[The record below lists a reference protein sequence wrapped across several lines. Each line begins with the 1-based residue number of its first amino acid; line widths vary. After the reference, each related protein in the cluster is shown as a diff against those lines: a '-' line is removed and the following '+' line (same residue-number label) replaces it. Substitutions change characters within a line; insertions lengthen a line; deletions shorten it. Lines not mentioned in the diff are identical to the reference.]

1 MVNEDKE
8 KTNVFGKDKDKF
20 SASINPVDESVILSD
35 YKHGENRRPFYTEE
49 EIEKDIVKPKWGVWL
64 YDRVL
69 VLVAVLS
76 MVRYVTWR
84 WRLFLTK
91 ESDWIVSLPLIISE
105 STLIFLGLGIS
116 YFLILHRIYRP
127 QRRLKEMG
135 IPREEYP
142 SVDIF
147 IPCLNE
153 PVEIIRATAR
163 AACSMDYPQDK
174 MTICVC
180 DDGKRVA
187 VSEMCSELQS
197 ILKMEKNHTTIKY
210 IARTKIPGVYHHA
223 KAGNLNNAIFK
234 EGTNGKYLLVFD
246 CDMICKPELL
256 ESLIGHFYQ
265 INPNRK
271 HNNDSSSN
279 DNTDITLSIDESGNK
294 THKAQ
299 IVSSNIEMKRQMEH
313 DNLQEKQSKWII
325 DDNLAFVQ
333 SPQSFVGI
341 PDHDPL
347 GQQYK
352 YFYGPV
358 LQGWDGAN
366 STPCCGTN
374 VIFSRAALRNTGGFV
389 YGSITEDFLT
399 SMYLHD
405 LKYKSKY
412 VHEYLAH
419 GLSPDCLH
427 EFYKQRLRWA
437 AGAVEIFCFHNS
449 FFKKGLTLKQKYLY
463 FWSGFNS
470 FMAIPLLYVI
480 ITPFI
485 QVLFPELVIAPQDD
499 GDYVNFTG
507 AFLFFNILMLFA
519 CYRHVP
525 KLYLARSVQESV
537 FMLFNKISAVM
548 QVALKGKLKF
558 ITTNK
563 NADEV
568 SPLREDLSHIIPHVS
583 YWITGIL
590 CITTLICELIFISQQ
605 KVTDE
610 FLTTEEKQNRI
621 DAIISKKIVPVI
633 WISIAMWQTWP
644 PISVF
649 IQAVRDQVR
658 AKKEARL
665 QARKATKAAN
675 KKSLHKSSTANSQDA
690 QSNVPRSINI
700 EMNNSGVKQRTPRG
714 QFTP

>member
-1 MVNEDKE
+1 MTNLHLVVNEETKSP
-8 KTNVFGKDKDKF
+8 
-20 SASINPVDESVILSD
+20 SASSSEDSVVLSNYSDE
-35 YKHGENRRPFYTEE
+35 ENRRTIYTKE
-49 EIEKDIVKPKWGVWL
+49 EIENDIVKPKWGVWL

-69 VLVAVLS
+69 VFVAILA
-76 MVRYVTWR
+76 MVRYVIWR
-84 WRLFLTK
+84 WRLFFTK
-91 ESDWIVSLPLIISE
+91 DSDWIVSCPLIISE
-105 STLIFLGLGIS
+105 TTLIFLGLGIS

-127 QRRLKEMG
+127 QRRLREMG
-135 IPREEYP
+135 IPREDYP

-174 MTICVC
+174 MTVCIC
-180 DDGKRVA
+180 DDGKRSS
-187 VSEMCSELQS
+187 VSEMCAELQS
-197 ILKMEKNHTTIKY
+197 ILRMEKNHTTIKY
-210 IARTKIPGVYHHA
+210 IARTKTPGVYHHA

-234 EGTNGKYLLVFD
+234 EGTNGNYLLVFD

-256 ESLIGHFYQ
+256 ECLIGHFYKV
-265 INPNRK
+265 NPE
-271 HNNDSSSN
+271 HGGSNNDSS
-279 DNTDITLSIDESGNK
+279 DITLSIDSSNNK
-294 THKAQ
+294 THTAQ
-299 IVSSNIEMKRQMEH
+299 IISSSIEMKRQTEKEH
-313 DNLQEKQSKWII
+313 LQQKKSKWII
-325 DDNLAFVQ
+325 DENLAFVQ
-333 SPQSFVGI
+333 SPQSFVGV

-358 LQGWDGAN
+358 LQGWDGAH

-374 VIFSRAALRNTGGFV
+374 VIFSRNALRNTGGFV

-427 EFYKQRLRWA
+427 DFYKQRLRWA

-485 QVLFPELVIAPQDD
+485 QVLFPDLVIAPQDD
-499 GDYVNFTG
+499 GDYINFTG
-507 AFLFFNILMLFA
+507 AFLFFNVLMLFA

-548 QVALKGKLKF
+548 QVAMKGKLKF

-563 NADEV
+563 NLDEA
-568 SPLREDLSHIIPHVS
+568 SPLREDISHIIPHIC
-583 YWITGIL
+583 YWATGL
-590 CITTLICELIFISQQ
+590 VCIATLIVELIFISQQ
-605 KVTDE
+605 NNTDQFLTDE
-610 FLTTEEKQNRI
+610 EKRNRI
-621 DAIISKKIVPVI
+621 DAIISKKIVPII
-633 WISIAMWQTWP
+633 WMSIAMWQTWP

-649 IQAVRDQVR
+649 IQAVRDQMRV
-658 AKKEARL
+658 KKEAKL
-665 QARKATKAAN
+665 EARKANKLAN
-675 KKSLHKSSTANSQDA
+675 KKSLHKSSSSNPQEN
-690 QSNVPRSINI
+690 QSNVPKPINI
-700 EMNNSGVKQRTPRG
+700 EMNQSGLKQRTPRG